1 MSKFNTFLKHKLEQ
15 NKLSKNKFAKML
27 GVSPTY
33 VGDMIRGT
41 KGPPDIELQ
50 IKIADCL
57 NILGSERDNFFNRIA
72 KEKKEIPC
80 DIYKEVLLNED
91 KWNEIRKILRE
102 K

>member
-57 NILGSERDNFFNRIA
+57 NILGSERDKFFNRIA

>member
-1 MSKFNTFLKHKLEQ
+1 MSKFNIFLKNKLEQ
-15 NKLSKNKFAKML
+15 NNLSKNKFAKML

-41 KGPPDIELQ
+41 KGPPDMELQ

-57 NILGSERDNFFNRIA
+57 NILGSERDSFFNRIA
-72 KEKKEIPC
+72 KEKNEIPS
-80 DIYKEVLLNED
+80 DIYIDIKKSNNWD
-91 KWNEIRKILRE
+91 EIRKKIKE

>member
-1 MSKFNTFLKHKLEQ
+1 MSKFNTFLKNKLEQ
-15 NKLSKNKFAKML
+15 NNLSKNKFAKML

-57 NILGSERDNFFNRIA
+57 NILGSERDIFFNRIA
-72 KEKKEIPC
+72 KEKNEIPC

-91 KWNEIRKILRE
+91 KWNEIRKILGE